1 MPLLLLSWLCWVP
14 RQATSPAPSG
24 EFGDPTGLQVL
35 PEPVHDPGRHL
46 LPVAIVG
53 RVVRG
58 VALHV
63 AAVGPSHRPGGR
75 RRENQNATGPSLAD
89 RLGRIGS
96 GSTTRCQETAQDSRD
111 LPPLHENLHVERAA
125 APVVSDH

>member
-89 RLGRIGS
+89 RLGGS
-96 GSTTRCQETAQDSRD
+96 DSAPQLVAKRRRRTVVICRPCTRTSMSSG
-111 LPPLHENLHVERAA
+111 PPR
-125 APVVSDH
+125 PW